1 MIFGSFFRNLGII
14 LAGLVGFGGLYE
26 FIALLSGPA
35 WPPTFSNLVQG
46 LRDGGHKVLVFIIA
60 MTVVCILAMFGAWL
74 YYHFVFEP
82 RTNN

>member
-1 MIFGSFFRNLGII
+1 MSFFKWFGAIISTLVALG
-14 LAGLVGFGGLYE
+14 AGYE
-26 FIALLSGPA
+26 AVALWTGA
-35 WPPTFSNLVQG
+35 NWPPTFSNLVQG